1 MFECHRILLAP
12 GTNPVPQ
19 GSKNEGFA
27 TNDEERN
34 PIESLAMGTRGLISN
49 HMAENEHKPS
59 VAIKLPPK
67 THIDFSIWVIMS
79 GR

>member
-59 VAIKLPPK
+59 RSNQTATQNP
-67 THIDFSIWVIMS
+67 H
-79 GR
+79 